1 VSLSDEELEA
11 FLLETDE
18 GLAALEIAFMV
29 LERDPA
35 DPDALSRAFRVMHTI
50 KGTSGFFEFKKIEV
64 LAHAGEDL
72 LAEVREG
79 NVALD
84 GQRITLLLAMV
95 DGLRVMIAAV
105 RQHGTDRDSESE
117 AVIQALTLARGS
129 APGDQR
135 PGVEAQAYEIPV
147 RTVASVFSKDGGGA
161 RAIARATASTSAPAE
176 TPVLSAPAASVG
188 QAKSPSAVVETHVR
202 VDVARLDGLMNMVG
216 ELVLIRNQIAQQ
228 VSEAKVPS
236 PEVLQ
241 HLNGV
246 TAQLQEGVLKVRMQP
261 VGSLWSSLPR
271 VVRDL
276 AASLGKQVD
285 LVLEGADTELDRAVI
300 DSVRDP
306 LVHSVRNAI
315 DHGLELPETRVRG
328 GKPPRGRLHLR
339 AWHET
344 GFVRIAIA
352 DDGAGINLDR
362 VRRKAVERG
371 LLAESR
377 AHLATDQE
385 LVDLLFLPGF
395 STADAVTNISG
406 RGVGMDV
413 VRAAIEGAGG
423 RVQLTT
429 RNGAGTTLM
438 LSIPLTLAII
448 SGLIVRL
455 GNARYVIPRSSLNE
469 VTNVERSEDFHG
481 VPLLRL
487 RNALI
492 PLVDL
497 GAFLAGRCDPTASLS
512 GAAVIVRGDGRCF
525 GLLVDE
531 VLDLQ
536 EIVVK
541 PLPRWFREPSVY
553 AGLTILGDGSVA
565 VILDIAGVGRRARV
579 KPEDPDREAGATSMA
594 VPDVKAGPALSGAG
608 QVIVVG
614 DGRGGR
620 RALRL
625 SDVVRIEE
633 FEPVAVERLDG
644 RATVQY
650 RGFALPLFD
659 LRTAGALTGASGEPL
674 KVVVAATDGRRL
686 GIVVDDILDIADA
699 SPCDGTTAEGRAVVM
714 VNGSLAALQDL
725 RTLMD
730 ASGKDDGSL
739 ARPNATSRT
748 GLST

>member
-1 VSLSDEELEA
+1 MACADLLLVSLSDEELEA
-11 FLLETDE
+11 FLLETDD
-18 GLAALEIAFMV
+18 GLAALETAFMT

-35 DPDALSRAFRVMHTI
+35 DRDALSRAFRVMHTI
-50 KGTSGFFEFKKIEV
+50 KGTSGFFEFKKIET

-72 LAEVREG
+72 LAKVREG
-79 NVALD
+79 EVALD
-84 GQRITLLLAMV
+84 RQRTTLLLKMV
-95 DGLRVMIAAV
+95 DGLRGMVAAV
-105 RQHGTDRDSESE
+105 RQHGTDGDSLPQ
-117 AVIQALTLARGS
+117 AVI
-129 APGDQR
+129 DQL
-135 PGVEAQAYEIPV
+135 
-147 RTVASVFSKDGGGA
+147 
-161 RAIARATASTSAPAE
+161 AIARRDAGAAARTSPQSAATPPVGQTS
-176 TPVLSAPAASVG
+176 SPAAAES
-188 QAKSPSAVVETHVR
+188 HVR

-228 VSEAKVPS
+228 TSDGRIPS
-236 PEVLQ
+236 AEVLQ

-285 LVLEGADTELDRAVI
+285 LIMEGADTELDRAVI

-315 DHGLELPETRVRG
+315 DHGLELPEARVRA
-328 GKPPRGRLHLR
+328 GKSARGRLQLR
-339 AWHET
+339 AWHDT

-362 VRRKAVERG
+362 VRRKAVDRG
-371 LLAESR
+371 LLDENR
-377 AHLATDQE
+377 AALATEQE
-385 LVDLLFLPGF
+385 LVDMLFLPGF

-429 RNGAGTTLM
+429 RAGAGTTLT

-455 GNARYVIPRSSLNE
+455 GRARYVIPRSSLDE
-469 VTNVERSEDFHG
+469 VTQIDHSEDFHG
-481 VPLLRL
+481 VPMLRL
-487 RNALI
+487 RDALV

-497 GAFLAGRCDPTASLS
+497 GTFLAGRGDTTTPLR
-512 GAAVIVRGDGRCF
+512 GAAVIVRGDGRRF
-525 GLLVDE
+525 GLVVDE

-541 PLPRWFREPSVY
+541 PLPRWFREPGVF

-579 KPEDPDREAGATSMA
+579 KPEDADHHDTRDVGAA
-594 VPDVKAGPALSGAG
+594 VTASPQAD
-608 QVIVVG
+608 QVMVVG

-620 RALRL
+620 NAVRL

-633 FEPVAVERLDG
+633 FERAAVERLDG
-644 RATVQY
+644 RPSVQY
-650 RGFALPLFD
+650 RGFALALVD
-659 LRTAGALTGASGEPL
+659 LRGAGASAAATGAPL
-674 KVVVAATDGRRL
+674 KVVVAATEGRRL

-699 SPCDGTTAEGRAVVM
+699 APCQGRTAEGRAVVL
-714 VNGSLAALQDL
+714 VNGAMAALQDL
-725 RTLMD
+725 TTLMEMAD
-730 ASGKDDGSL
+730 KSEDGL
-739 ARPNATSRT
+739 ARRDGIDRMAMSA
-748 GLST
+748 